1 MSLPKEAELLGA
13 TSAALEIKGS
23 GASAIIS
30 CTQDGQQKLLAAQTS
45 PIPIYLAL
53 ENIRGS
59 YDAAVLNAYINL
71 PEGARPGDHRNL
83 LAGSVGLYGLT
94 RASVPDNE
102 NGGQGLTSIFD
113 ISRVI
118 SELFA
123 VESMRPDAIR
133 ISIVPNHPLP
143 DSADIVVERISIFA
157 VPAT

>member
-13 TSAALEIKGS
+13 ASGALEVKGS
-23 GASAIIS
+23 GANAIVK
-30 CTQDGQQKLLAAQTS
+30 CTEDGQQKLLAAQTS
-45 PIPIYLAL
+45 PVPIYLAL

-83 LAGSVGLYGLT
+83 LAGSVGLYGLA

-113 ISRVI
+113 ISRVL

-123 VESMRPDAIR
+123 SGSISPDAIR
-133 ISIVPNHPLP
+133 VSIFPNHPLP
-143 DSADIVVERISIFA
+143 DSADIVVGRLSIFT